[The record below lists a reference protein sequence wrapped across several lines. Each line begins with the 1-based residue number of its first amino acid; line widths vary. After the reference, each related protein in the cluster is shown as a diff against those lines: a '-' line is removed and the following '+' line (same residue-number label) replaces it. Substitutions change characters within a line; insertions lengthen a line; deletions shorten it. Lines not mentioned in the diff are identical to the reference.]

1 MLHGFGFGLGLNP
14 ALDMPPPFRN
24 MLRNPRS
31 EGSPQRPRRTW
42 TLFRRSEP
50 AAPPLNQPELGARPG
65 SPEAVRPAETP
76 KQNESENDPAVQN
89 EEGETAD
96 DNVGSPPS
104 ERALAASETAGKSTA
119 SSVSPS
125 HRGSN
130 RLKSIMAHFRPR
142 RSQQQSDSSET
153 VQPLQPLDNTDPE
166 VTTDPVKRTL
176 RGPLYPLSSNPSTVE
191 EFEEPQR
198 NVSAQTAGSHDS
210 ENTSATVYRYPSQR
224 LQAPI
229 LELQQFSP
237 TFFTEYPADTR
248 HFAEPSDPF
257 SDKNVEVTTTPVVH
271 APSKRSSKNLKH
283 SSRTREQ
290 GKKASEASYEQ
301 YDEITPAP
309 LPTSKHQSV
318 CSPRRGSN
326 ASNSSRASRLEPSK
340 AVIGFN
346 MLAEQL
352 DFPVSLPT
360 EDASNLDCK

>member
-1 MLHGFGFGLGLNP
+1 MQ
-14 ALDMPPPFRN
+14 PFRN
-24 MLRNPRS
+24 MLHHPRS
-31 EGSPQRPRRTW
+31 EGSPQRPHRTW

-50 AAPPLNQPELGARPG
+50 AAPPLDQPEPGARPG
-65 SPEAVRPAETP
+65 PPEAVRPSETP
-76 KQNESENDPAVQN
+76 AQNESENYPAVQN

-104 ERALAASETAGKSTA
+104 ERAPAASETAGKSTA

-125 HRGSN
+125 HRSSN

-142 RSQQQSDSSET
+142 RSKQKSDGSET
-153 VQPLQPLDNTDPE
+153 VQPLQPLETPDPE
-166 VTTDPVKRTL
+166 VTTYPVKRAL
-176 RGPLYPLSSNPSTVE
+176 RGPSPLPRNPSTFE
-191 EFEEPQR
+191 ELEEPQR
-198 NVSAQTAGSHDS
+198 NVSAQTAESHDS
-210 ENTSATVYRYPSQR
+210 ENTSATVYRHPSER

-257 SDKNVEVTTTPVVH
+257 SDKNNVEVTTTPVVR
-271 APSKRSSKNLKH
+271 APSKRSKNSKH
-283 SSRTREQ
+283 SSRTRER

-301 YDEITPAP
+301 DDEIMPAP
-309 LPTSKHQSV
+309 LPPSKHQSV